1 MIDEKF
7 NEHIKSNT
15 GCAVILA
22 GSGSD
27 DKPKAEGEKSHI
39 QKIAE
44 SLDKYKIPY
53 QVRICSAHKQP
64 EKLMEIINE
73 YNGLSGLV
81 AFVAVAGGTDA
92 LSGTLSYH
100 VLGPVIS
107 CPPDAPNDSCLRN
120 PPGSSNAYIAKPANV
135 GRFIAQMYAGI
146 NPKYHTLLETDK
158 GAKLEAL
165 ETDDFKINE
174 KYRGE

>member
-1 MIDEKF
+1 MIDKKF

-15 GCAVILA
+15 GCAVIFA

-44 SLDKYKIPY
+44 SLDKYDISY
-53 QVRICSAHKQP
+53 RVRICSAHKQP
-64 EKLMEIINE
+64 EKLTGIINE

-81 AFVAVAGGTDA
+81 AFIAVAGGTDA
-92 LSGTLSYH
+92 LSGELSYH
-100 VLGPVIS
+100 ALGPVIS
-107 CPPDAPNDSCLRN
+107 CPPDAPNDSCLNN

-135 GRFIAQMYAGI
+135 GRFVAQMYAGI
-146 NPKYHTLLETDK
+146 NPKYKALLEKDK
-158 GAKLEAL
+158 EAKLQAL
-165 ETDDFKINE
+165 VADDAGINQ
-174 KYRGE
+174 KYRRD